1 MSRRTAR
8 RIAALLSTV
17 SIVTGGAAALT
28 LTGEGTALAA
38 GCCSPTHK

>member
-8 RIAALLSTV
+8 RVAALLSTLV
-17 SIVTGGAAALT
+17 VMTGSAAAAT
-28 LTGEGTALAA
+28 VSGEGAVLGA